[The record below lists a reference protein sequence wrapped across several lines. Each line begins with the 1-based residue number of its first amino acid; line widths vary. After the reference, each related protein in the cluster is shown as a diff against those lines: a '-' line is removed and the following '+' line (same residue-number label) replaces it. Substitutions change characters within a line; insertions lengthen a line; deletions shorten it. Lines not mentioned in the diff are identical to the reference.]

1 MPVSA
6 SSSVLNI
13 LATAGLGS
21 GHLLLNGKV
30 VAASHLPAAGDRMD
44 ELYTKVQM
52 GYPRF
57 YKEDL
62 QCKTGMLTAHVLL
75 RDHPLL
81 QQYRPDEIAVVLMNR
96 SGSLDAD
103 LKYQATVHSIPSPAL
118 FVYTLPNILIGE
130 ICIRYGF
137 KGENVFLVR
146 ESFDAELLSQ
156 TVTQLFNE
164 GTVKVCLCGWCEATA
179 QQHECIFWLVADAHH
194 TGAAAKPFT
203 TETCKTQYLNN
214 HG

>member
-1 MPVSA
+1 MTTGTA
-6 SSSVLNI
+6 SSVLSVI
-13 LATAGLGS
+13 TSAVFS
-21 GHLLLNGKV
+21 GGRLQVDGHV
-30 VAASHLPAAGDRMD
+30 VAESNHTVTGEIADD
-44 ELYTKVQM
+44 LYGQVQM
-52 GYPRF
+52 DYPKF

-62 QCKTGMLTAHVLL
+62 HCKAGMLTAHVLL
-75 RDHPLL
+75 RNQSLPDH
-81 QQYRPDEIAVVLMNR
+81 YRPEEIAVVLMNR

-103 LKYQATVHSIPSPAL
+103 LKYQATVHNIPSPAL

-146 ESFDAELLSQ
+146 ESFDAELLTQ

-179 QQHECIFWLVADAHH
+179 QQHECILWLVGETNNASADKA
-194 TGAAAKPFT
+194 FT
-203 TETCKTQYLNN
+203 TENCKTQYLNN